1 MPHTLKQEAF
11 VITIEKTW
19 FQYTKVHDT
28 LCVVQMSMSYC
39 CCHWFYHNSQLRNTH
54 SGAAQNENSKSG
66 IVGGNAEL
74 ALRRC
79 LIFDQ
84 TICYSAQAGTSLL
97 KPRVCLHCLQDRSSP
112 DLCIIFGSTCT
123 LFWRCA
129 QTWWSLG
136 VDFSHQ
142 PALLLSVSHW
152 RAGQVPWAQTEMPEI
167 PSEHKKTLSLWALL
181 NTGSSC
187 PAGQWSLHP
196 RSQFKLDGTQSR
208 ATCCDWP
215 CRSREWP
222 GRSGGVVHHLCDWA
236 CDSTMCSVTC
246 GSRSWP

>member
-39 CCHWFYHNSQLRNTH
+39 CCHHFFHNSQLRNTH

-84 TICYSAQAGTSLL
+84 TICYSAQAATSLL
-97 KPRVCLHCLQDRSSP
+97 KPRVCVHCLQDRSSP
-112 DLCIIFGSTCT
+112 DLCII
-123 LFWRCA
+123 L
-129 QTWWSLG
+129 
-136 VDFSHQ
+136 
-142 PALLLSVSHW
+142 ALLALYFEGVH
-152 RAGQVPWAQTEMPEI
+152 RPGEI
-167 PSEHKKTLSLWALL
+167 S
-181 NTGSSC
+181 
-187 PAGQWSLHP
+187 
-196 RSQFKLDGTQSR
+196 
-208 ATCCDWP
+208 
-215 CRSREWP
+215 
-222 GRSGGVVHHLCDWA
+222 RSGFFPPTCSSFICVPLKSRTSPMSTNWNAWNSIWA
-236 CDSTMCSVTC
+236 
-246 GSRSWP
+246 